1 MKMKKKWKKAGVLF
15 LTVSVLGGT
24 QVLPGTGLISSRAAQ
39 SKSPVTEYDDAAL
52 ALFEDNVLEYWEIP
66 GLIERYNPVF
76 VNRLDSYYSNPDGT
90 SGLTKEQLEY
100 MAYELRAEAAE
111 LSAELEDAGGAFSA
125 KVKKEY
131 EDNISS
137 LKKFASKLERSAEGQ
152 GSSEVLRTMGREKN
166 KLIAETCGKM
176 RDYQV
181 LKIKDEIQKK
191 NLELAEMQYQ
201 AAVRQ
206 QELGLYS
213 LENVLSA
220 EESLNSARAAA
231 NASAAALTDGK
242 QSLIMDLGWAY
253 NGNPEILA
261 VPDPDVPKIDGYD
274 PAADI
279 ETALGNNYELGDLKR
294 TDSKSLGGSVQKA
307 RQVKDQEDQVRMKL
321 DDLYKKVLQAETSY
335 SAAMNGWTAA
345 EADKAQADRKYQLG
359 MLSRQEYLAAETA
372 WLNAKALKEQAAM
385 DLISAMETYEW
396 AVKGMMPETQK

>member
-1 MKMKKKWKKAGVLF
+1 MKMNKKWKKAGVLF
-15 LTVSVLGGT
+15 LTASVLGST
-24 QVLPGTGLISSRAAQ
+24 RVFPDTGLISSLAARD
-39 SKSPVTEYDDAAL
+39 KSPVTEYDEATL
-52 ALFEDNVLEYWEIP
+52 ALFEDNILEYWEIP

-76 VNRLDSYYSNPDGT
+76 VNRLDSFYSNPDGT
-90 SGLTKEQLEY
+90 SGLTREQLEY

-111 LSAELEDAGGAFSA
+111 LSAELEDGKDEFSA
-125 KVKKEY
+125 GVKKEY

-137 LKKFASKLERSAEGQ
+137 LKKFASKLERSAEGE
-152 GSSEVLRTMGREKN
+152 GSAGVLRTMRREKN
-166 KLIAETCGKM
+166 KLIAETCAKM

-181 LKIKDEIQKK
+181 LEIRDELGKK
-191 NLELAEMQYQ
+191 KLELAGMQYQ
-201 AAVRQ
+201 AAVKQ
-206 QELGLYS
+206 QELGTYS
-213 LENVLSA
+213 REQVLAA

-231 NASAAALTDGK
+231 NALTAALTEGK

-261 VPDPDVPKIDGYD
+261 VPDPDVSKIDGYD

-279 ETALGNNYELGDLKR
+279 DTALGNNYDLADLKL
-294 TDSKSLGGSVQKA
+294 TDSKSLGGSVEKA

-345 EADKAQADRKYQLG
+345 EADKARADRKSELG
-359 MLSRQEYLAAETA
+359 MLSGQDYLAAETA
-372 WLNAKALKEQAAM
+372 WLNAKASKEQAAM

-396 AVKGMMPETQK
+396 AVEGMMPETQK